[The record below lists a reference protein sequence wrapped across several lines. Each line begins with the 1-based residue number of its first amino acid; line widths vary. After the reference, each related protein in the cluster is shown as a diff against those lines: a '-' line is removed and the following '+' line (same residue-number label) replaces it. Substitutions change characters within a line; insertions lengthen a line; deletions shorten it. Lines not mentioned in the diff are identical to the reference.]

1 MQDYL
6 ERGTRKR
13 GKRAGEDERDVGRRN
28 RYRERNRARRCNG
41 K

>member
-6 ERGTRKR
+6 ERGTKKRKKSWGDWKKY
-13 GKRAGEDERDVGRRN
+13 GKSRN
-28 RYRERNRARRCNG
+28 RYRERNKARRCTG